1 MGSVGILSFRPYEID
16 SIIIPILKIRAETQ
30 LITKFFFFSFGH
42 GILVTQPGVE
52 PRPRTESL
60 ES

>member
-1 MGSVGILSFRPYEID
+1 MGSVGILSYEMD
-16 SIIIPILKIRAETQ
+16 SIIIPILRIRAETR
-30 LITKFFFFSFGH
+30 LITKFFFSFGQ